1 MKPHLNLLRVNEKA
15 QVRSQWYDWKFHW
28 VNELLVT
35 AEAGF
40 NRLAAVRYLCS
51 PRRGRCPD
59 WHVPQDAT
67 FLERVNKESHDLLVT
82 LRHEYEEV
90 TAELKKDEEEVAE
103 IENCDQ
109 EYLSELKTSLAV
121 QRYKFLALHIRMA
134 PDSIFFIQHRVGC
147 VPNGCF

>member
-1 MKPHLNLLRVNEKA
+1 MNEKA

-40 NRLAAVRYLCS
+40 NRLAAVRYLRS
-51 PRRGRCPD
+51 SRRGRCSD

-67 FLERVNKESHDLLVT
+67 FLERINKESHDLLVT
-82 LRHEYEEV
+82 LRQEYEEV
-90 TAELKKDEEEVAE
+90 MAELKKDEEEVAE

-109 EYLSELKTSLAV
+109 EYLNELKTSLAE
-121 QRYKFLALHIRMA
+121 QRYKSLALYIHMA
-134 PDSIFFIQHRVGC
+134 SNPVLLIQRRVGC
-147 VPNGCF
+147 VPNRCF